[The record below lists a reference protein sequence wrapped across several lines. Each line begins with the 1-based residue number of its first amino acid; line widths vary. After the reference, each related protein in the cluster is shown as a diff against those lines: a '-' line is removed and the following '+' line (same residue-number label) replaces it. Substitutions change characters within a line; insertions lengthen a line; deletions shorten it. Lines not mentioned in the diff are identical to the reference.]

1 MSAINQSLKNWVGI
15 EILINT
21 LVIVLVAI
29 IFWKSAVGNDMIVH
43 FAIGGIGIILI
54 PRLVFLIGLWQDLN
68 AQITRKSEEVAPG
81 Q

>member
-21 LVIVLVAI
+21 LAIGLVAI
-29 IFWKSAVGNDMIVH
+29 GFWKSAVGDVLIVH
-43 FAIGGIGIILI
+43 FFIGGVGIVLI

-68 AQITRKSEEVAPG
+68 SQILRGSKEKN
-81 Q
+81 